1 MFKPK
6 KEGRLSRRMGRLIC
20 LFWYPAMTLLWIGF
34 ILLFVGLFNRSMLDL
49 SSHCLYLCM
58 PLLLISFILLLFFP
72 CPHCGRPQIMHRY
85 QRIARD
91 GFWGDPYRK
100 FIARWKDTDGG
111 FCVWCDYL
119 MKYDDV
125 E

>member
-1 MFKPK
+1 
-6 KEGRLSRRMGRLIC
+6 
-20 LFWYPAMTLLWIGF
+20 
-34 ILLFVGLFNRSMLDL
+34 
-49 SSHCLYLCM
+49 
-58 PLLLISFILLLFFP
+58 
-72 CPHCGRPQIMHRY
+72 MHRY
-85 QRIARD
+85 QRIARE

-100 FIARWKDTDGG
+100 FIAKWKDADGG